1 MASTIKLAEVLQ
13 FLIGETKRLAARIDG
28 VDYTNNNLPKRDPSN
43 QYTASRT
50 PTGTAYRLVSGSVI
64 DAIGTTGW
72 YGVQTD
78 DNAYIAC
85 NSISETATTLVGVK
99 KVGAIQP
106 GCRVFAIL
114 NEQMRRG
121 TIIGVVPVVSP
132 TDAVRV
138 HDYISQV
145 STNNLLFDTFLG
157 HHSFRLPKPTQ
168 YENHAPIDETTL
180 GEWGR
185 ITESGGAIFLDS
197 FMAFLRADENCG
209 FWAFWHDQLARMQ
222 GHNLQLRSPALE
234 LYAFDDEDE
243 LSIISGVAT
252 YLWESLGLF
261 MPGQAAKLRSVDELN
276 QAGNAEFALG
286 DLRDNGQTP
295 FHRLRT
301 FEGYLGQG
309 FRKQLRLPP
318 QQFSASTVN
327 TLEEPKTG
335 PAVWEE
341 HLSLDGNYHIVSSQ
355 GIFIAHA
362 PVFQTPVQKKSP
374 EDPTGDSKKTGYD
387 YRKAKIKTG
396 PDKNTE
402 LEGVGSALT
411 ANDELAYGMQWRAA
425 HPFHYREKDWKI
437 EEDGD
442 QHAPS
447 VPDFGSLRTVQ
458 YLGKAETDKLDV
470 DEREKQAEFHKT
482 LSFLSILRDG
492 TVVIAGP
499 GGEEI
504 RMGGGNVEISCPG
517 DIQLRPGRSCVTLA
531 GRDAIVRANKSVELS
546 ANTEDVRIKS
556 DRNMQLLA
564 GNSGVGG
571 LLLESKSIG
580 ELQDYSKVGS
590 EVVANG
596 ITFKSKSFVSCLGKD
611 VYLRS
616 YDAGSGFGQII
627 IDAAAGEGSIVT
639 TSRDTAN
646 YNVAGLYQYFGP
658 PDAPTGVNQYT
669 DQISRLS
676 GGLTCSYGVATY
688 INGALVTKGQVAI
701 IDGHVA
707 STADQPFVG
716 TIKGEALDQARAA
729 FEELSQQE
737 QSAKDQA
744 SDFYETSLTERIHGE
759 NRVGNEQVL
768 KQMGFSFRTSDQYKA
783 GNFTLFESRWAQVA
797 RATEQPSVYW
807 QEKIVK
813 ANEQS
818 TMPYPGFEAW
828 TGGSGYCKV
837 DNKLYSKTGPLPT
850 GKVYEEAPSSELQ
863 KSSAENGYPVIS

>member
-13 FLIGETKRLAARIDG
+13 FLVGETKRLAARIDG

-43 QYTASRT
+43 QYTASRI
-50 PTGTAYRLVSGSVI
+50 PSSLGYRLVSGSVV

-72 YGVQTD
+72 YSVQTD
-78 DNAYIAC
+78 DNMYVAC
-85 NSISETATTLVGVK
+85 NALSEVSPTLIGTK
-99 KVGAIQP
+99 KIGAIQA
-106 GCRVFAIL
+106 GCRVFVVI
-114 NEQMRRG
+114 NELLQNG
-121 TIIGVVPVVSP
+121 TILGVIPVAPVPE
-132 TDAVRV
+132 AVRI

-145 STNNLLFDTFLG
+145 STNNMLFDTFLA
-157 HHSFRLPKPTQ
+157 HHDFRIPAAIQ
-168 YENHAPIDETTL
+168 YETHAPLDETTS

-185 ITESGGAIFLDS
+185 ITESGGAVFLDS

-222 GHNLQLRSPALE
+222 GHNLQLRSPALD

-243 LSIISGVAT
+243 LSVIRGVAT
-252 YLWESLGLF
+252 YLWEALGLF
-261 MPGQAAKLRSVDELN
+261 TPGKAAKLRSVEEIN
-276 QAGNAEFALG
+276 QVTNAEYALA
-286 DLRDNGQTP
+286 DLRDNAQTP

-318 QQFSASTVN
+318 QNSSANTIN
-327 TLEEPKTG
+327 TLTEPKTG
-335 PAVWEE
+335 PSVWEE
-341 HLSLDGNYHIVSSQ
+341 HLSLDGNYHVVSSQ

-362 PVFQTPVQKKSP
+362 PVFQTPVQKKQP
-374 EDPTGDSKKTGYD
+374 EDPTGDSRKSGYD
-387 YRKAKIKTG
+387 RNKTKIKTG
-396 PDKNTE
+396 PDNNTK
-402 LEGVGSALT
+402 LEG
-411 ANDELAYGMQWRAA
+411 NGMQWRSA

-437 EEDGD
+437 EEDTD
-442 QHAPS
+442 QHAPT
-447 VPDFGSLRTVQ
+447 VPDFGSLRGIQ
-458 YLGKAETDKLDV
+458 YLGKSDTDKLDV
-470 DEREKQAEFHKT
+470 DDREKQAEFYKT

-828 TGGSGYCKV
+828 TGKTGYCKV
-837 DNKLYSKTGPLPT
+837 DNKLYTKSGPLPT
-850 GKVYEEAPSSELQ
+850 GQIYEEAPSSESQ
-863 KSSAENGYPVIS
+863 KTAAENSYPVIA

>member
-50 PTGTAYRLVSGSVI
+50 PTGTPYRLVSGSVI

-78 DNAYIAC
+78 DNAYVAC

-99 KVGAIQP
+99 KVGAIQA
-106 GCRVFAIL
+106 GCRVFVVL
-114 NEQMRRG
+114 SEQMKRG
-121 TIIGVVPVVSP
+121 TILGVIPVVSP
-132 TDAVRV
+132 TDAIRV

-145 STNNLLFDTFLG
+145 STNNLLFDTFLA
-157 HHSFRLPKPTQ
+157 HHTFRLPKPTQ

-185 ITESGGAIFLDS
+185 INESGGAIFLDS
-197 FMAFLRADENCG
+197 FMSFLRADENCG

-243 LSIISGVAT
+243 LSIIRGVAT

-261 MPGQAAKLRSVDELN
+261 MPGQAAKLRSAEEIN
-276 QAGNAEFALG
+276 QAGNAEYALA
-286 DLRDNGQTP
+286 DLRDNAQTP

-327 TLEEPKTG
+327 TLTDPKTG

-341 HLSLDGNYHIVSSQ
+341 HLALDGNYHIVSSQ
-355 GIFIAHA
+355 GIFIAHT

-402 LEGVGSALT
+402 LEGVGPALT
-411 ANDELAYGMQWRAA
+411 ANDELAYGMQWRSA

-447 VPDFGSLRTVQ
+447 VPDFGALRNIQ
-458 YLGKAETDKLDV
+458 YLGKAQTDRLDV

-531 GRDAIVRANKSVELS
+531 GRDAIVRANKSVEIS

-571 LLLESKSIG
+571 MLLESKSIG
-580 ELQDYSKVGS
+580 ELQDYSRVGN
-590 EVVANG
+590 EVVSNG
-596 ITFKSKSFVSCLGKD
+596 ITLKSKSFVSCLGMD

-616 YDAGSGFGQII
+616 YDAGYGFGQVI
-627 IDAAAGEGSIVT
+627 IDAAAGEGSIIT
-639 TSRDTAN
+639 TARDTLN

-658 PDAPTGVNQYT
+658 TDAPTGVNQYT
-669 DQISRLS
+669 DQISKLS
-676 GGLTCSYGVATY
+676 GGLTCSYGVAAY
-688 INGALVTKGQVAI
+688 INGGLVTKGNIAI
-701 IDGHVA
+701 VDGHVA
-707 STADQPFVG
+707 STADTPFVG
-716 TIKGEALDQARAA
+716 TLKGEALDQVRAS
-729 FEELSQQE
+729 FEDLAQQE
-737 QSAKDQA
+737 QTAKEQA
-744 SDFYETSLTERIHGE
+744 SDFYETSLTERIHGD
-759 NRVGNEQVL
+759 NRVGNEKVL
-768 KQMGFSFRTSDQYKA
+768 KQMGFSFRTSDQYRA
-783 GNFTLFESRWAQVA
+783 GGFTLFESRWAQVA
-797 RATEQPSVYW
+797 RATSQPSTYW

-813 ANEQS
+813 ANEQN

-828 TGGSGYCKV
+828 TSQSGYCKV
-837 DNKLYSKTGPLPT
+837 DNKLYINTGPLPT

-863 KSSAENGYPVIS
+863 KSAAENSYPVIS